1 MWKAVRCLNIHIF
14 FLTWDTEIFL
24 LTSIFSWV
32 GFWRKASQTRR
43 SLFFAWLPG
52 HSHKHHWNQELS
64 TTDQLPVKAEE
75 KHDNLIIVGRL
86 GQKEC
91 LMELLDFG
99 SREPTNVDLDLNQED
114 KSGFSPLV
122 HAVYGGH
129 TDMVVAL
136 TERFVSLNVTWV
148 LVSYW
153 ILRAVDQNRID
164 VSQVMIS
171 F

>member
-1 MWKAVRCLNIHIF
+1 MLGCQVIHINIA
-14 FLTWDTEIFL
+14 EIKNCQRP
-24 LTSIFSWV
+24 TSC
-32 GFWRKASQTRR
+32 
-43 SLFFAWLPG
+43 
-52 HSHKHHWNQELS
+52 
-64 TTDQLPVKAEE
+64 QLM
-75 KHDNLIIVGRL
+75 HDNLIIVGRL

-136 TERFVSLNVTWV
+136 TERFVSLNVSRV
-148 LVSYW
+148 
-153 ILRAVDQNRID
+153 
-164 VSQVMIS
+164 
-171 F
+171 

>member
-1 MWKAVRCLNIHIF
+1 M
-14 FLTWDTEIFL
+14 
-24 LTSIFSWV
+24 
-32 GFWRKASQTRR
+32 
-43 SLFFAWLPG
+43 
-52 HSHKHHWNQELS
+52 S

-75 KHDNLIIVGRL
+75 MHDNLIIVGRL

-136 TERFVSLNVTWV
+136 TERFVSLNV
-148 LVSYW
+148 
-153 ILRAVDQNRID
+153 
-164 VSQVMIS
+164 SQVIIS

>member
-1 MWKAVRCLNIHIF
+1 MWKAVRCLIIHIF
-14 FLTWDTEIFL
+14 FLTWDTEMLL

-52 HSHKHHWNQELS
+52 HSHKHHWNLVEPVFLRYEIENRLRAVYWNQELS
-64 TTDQLPVKAEE
+64 TSEQLPVKAEE
-75 KHDNLIIVGRL
+75 MHDNLIIVGRL

-136 TERFVSLNVTWV
+136 TERFVSLNVSRV
-148 LVSYW
+148 
-153 ILRAVDQNRID
+153 
-164 VSQVMIS
+164 
-171 F
+171 